1 MNVKIEFYKIIY
13 RINIIHLF
21 KQYKMVLGLT
31 NNKDTDRLILNRL
44 DDKNLV
50 IFCSTNKSWRNLYFT
65 DEILWMTRTYQRFP
79 YLSSDLIKKYKK
91 DITWREYYIRLIK
104 ICKKSNFI

>member
-50 IFCSTNKSWRNLYFT
+50 IF
-65 DEILWMTRTYQRFP
+65 
-79 YLSSDLIKKYKK
+79 
-91 DITWREYYIRLIK
+91 
-104 ICKKSNFI
+104 